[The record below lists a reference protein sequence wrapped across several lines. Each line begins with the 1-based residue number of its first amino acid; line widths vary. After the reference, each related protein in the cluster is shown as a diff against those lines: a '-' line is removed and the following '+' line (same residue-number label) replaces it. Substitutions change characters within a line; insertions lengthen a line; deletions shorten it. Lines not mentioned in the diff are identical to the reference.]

1 MYFLQF
7 KLLKPLT
14 EINNIS
20 ITQFNSISFTENQ
33 SCLGRWIFIN
43 CYLWNS
49 KILTS
54 INKNNYIIMNVLLSK
69 FTTKHNTAPF
79 SQIKIEDYFPAFQEG
94 IALAKTEIDA
104 IVNNPEAPTFENTVV
119 AMDFAGDI
127 LDRLSSVFFN
137 LNSAETSDEM
147 QKIAQEVSPLLS
159 EFGNDITLNAALF
172 AKIKT
177 VYEQKE
183 NLNLTPEQTTL
194 LDKKY
199 KSFSRNGAN
208 LPEDKK
214 DQLREIDKELSK
226 LSLQF
231 GENVLAETNAFELHL
246 TDEKD
251 LAGLPEGT
259 IEAARLLAK
268 EKEKEG
274 WIFTLDHP
282 SYVPFLTYADNRELR
297 KKMAIAF
304 GARSFQNNEFDNQEN
319 VLKIA
324 KLRFERANLLGYK
337 THAHFVLEERMAQS
351 PEKVFTFLNDLLAKA
366 KPAAQ
371 KEFAELAAFA
381 KELDGIEQLEK
392 WDGAYYSEKLKQQLF
407 NLDDEKLK
415 PYFQLEKVLDGAFTV
430 AKKLYGLTFT
440 EVFDIDKYHEE
451 VTTYEVTDAEN
462 NLVSIFYADFF
473 PRKGKRNGAWM
484 TSFKSQSKKDG
495 VNERPHISN
504 VCNFT
509 KPTETKP
516 SLLTFN
522 EVTTLFHEFGHGLH
536 GMLANTTYPSL
547 SGTSVFWD
555 FVELPSQIMENW
567 CYEPEALALF
577 ANHYETGEIIPIEYV
592 QKIKESASFQEGM
605 ATLRQLSFGLLDMAW
620 HGQDPTSI
628 TDLKTFETEQFAN
641 TQLYPDVKENAMSTA
656 FSHIFQGG
664 YSSGYYS
671 YKWAEVL
678 DADAFEYFQESGIF
692 NVEVATKF
700 KENVLSKGG
709 TEHPMILYKRFRGQE
724 PKPEALL
731 KRAGLL

>member
-1 MYFLQF
+1 MSV
-7 KLLKPLT
+7 LT
-14 EINNIS
+14 HH
-20 ITQFNSISFTENQ
+20 FN
-33 SCLGRWIFIN
+33 
-43 CYLWNS
+43 
-49 KILTS
+49 
-54 INKNNYIIMNVLLSK
+54 
-69 FTTKHNTAPF
+69 TKYNTAPF
-79 SQIKIEDYFPAFQEG
+79 SKIKNEDFLPAFQKG
-94 IALAKTEIDA
+94 IELAKAEIDA
-104 IVNNPEAPTFENTVV
+104 IVRNPIKPTFENTIE
-119 AMDFAGDI
+119 ALDYSGDV
-127 LDRLSSVFFN
+127 LDRISSIFFN

-159 EFGNDITLNAALF
+159 EFGNDIRLNPDLF
-172 AKIKT
+172 ARVKA

-183 NLNLTPEQTTL
+183 YLNLNPEQTTL

-214 DQLREIDKELSK
+214 TQLREIDKELSK

-231 GENVLAETNAFELHL
+231 GENVLAETHAFELHI
-246 TDEKD
+246 TDEND
-251 LAGLPEGT
+251 LVGLPEGT
-259 IEAARLLAK
+259 REAARSLAK
-268 EKEKEG
+268 SQDAAG

-282 SYVPFLTYADNRELR
+282 SYIPFVTYADNRELR
-297 KKMAIAF
+297 KKMAIAS
-304 GARSFQNNEFDNQEN
+304 GARAFQNNEFDNQEI

-324 KLRFERANLLGYK
+324 KLRFDRAQVLGYK
-337 THAHFVLEERMAQS
+337 THSHFVLEERMAET
-351 PEKVFTFLNDLLAKA
+351 PEKVISFSNDLLAKA
-366 KPAAQ
+366 KPAAE
-371 KEFAELAAFA
+371 KEFAQLAAFA
-381 KELDGIEQLEK
+381 KEMDGIEQLEK

-407 NLDDEKLK
+407 SLDDEILK

-430 AKKLYGLTFT
+430 AQKLYGITFEET
-440 EVFDIDKYHEE
+440 FEIDKYHED
-451 VTTYEVTDAEN
+451 VKTYEVKDEDDQ
-462 NLVSIFYADFF
+462 LVAIFYTDFF

-484 TSFKSQSKKDG
+484 TSFKSQYTKK
-495 VNERPHISN
+495 VINERPHISN

-509 KPTETKP
+509 PPIVASEKSEAKP

-547 SGTSVFWD
+547 SGTSVYWD

-577 ANHYETGEIIPIEYV
+577 AYHYETGEMIPMELV
-592 QKIKESASFQEGM
+592 HKIKESASFQEGM
-605 ATLRQLSFGLLDMAW
+605 ATMRQLSFGLLDMGW
-620 HGQDPTSI
+620 HGQDPSNI
-628 TDLKTFETEQFAN
+628 KDIKTFETEQFAA

-678 DADAFEYFQESGIF
+678 DADAFEYFQERGIF
-692 NVEVATKF
+692 NKEVATKF
-700 KENVLSKGG
+700 KDNVLSKGG
-709 TEHPMILYKRFRGQE
+709 TEHPMILYKLFRGQE

>member
-1 MYFLQF
+1 M
-7 KLLKPLT
+7 
-14 EINNIS
+14 S
-20 ITQFNSISFTENQ
+20 
-33 SCLGRWIFIN
+33 
-43 CYLWNS
+43 
-49 KILTS
+49 
-54 INKNNYIIMNVLLSK
+54 VLLSK
-69 FTTKHNTAPF
+69 FITKHNTAPF
-79 SQIKIEDYFPAFQEG
+79 SQIKIEDYVPAFKEG
-94 IALAKTEIDA
+94 IALAKAEIDA
-104 IVNNPEAPTFENTVV
+104 IVNNPDAPTFENTIV
-119 AMDFAGDI
+119 AMDFSGDI
-127 LDRLSSVFFN
+127 LDRLSSIFFN
-137 LNSAETSDEM
+137 LNSAETNDEM

-159 EFGNDITLNAALF
+159 EFGNDIRLNADLF
-172 AKIKT
+172 AKVKA
-177 VYEQKE
+177 VYDQKE
-183 NLNLTPEQTTL
+183 SLGLNPEQTTL

-214 DQLREIDKELSK
+214 NQLREIDKELSK

-231 GENVLAETNAFELHL
+231 GENVLAETNNFELHL

-251 LAGLPEGT
+251 LSGLPEGT

-268 EKEKEG
+268 NQEKEG

-304 GARSFQNNEFDNQEN
+304 GAKAFQNNEFDNQEN

-337 THAHFVLEERMAQS
+337 THAHFVLEERMAES
-351 PEKVFTFLNDLLAKA
+351 PEKVFSFLNDLLAKA

-371 KEFAELAAFA
+371 KEFAELTAFA

-451 VTTYEVTDAEN
+451 VTTYEVRDADN

-484 TSFKSQSKKDG
+484 TSFKSQYVKDG

-536 GMLANTTYPSL
+536 GMLADTVYPSL
-547 SGTSVFWD
+547 SGTSVYWD

-592 QKIKESASFQEGM
+592 QKIKESASFQEGL

-620 HGQDPTSI
+620 HGQDPTNI
-628 TDLKTFETEQFAN
+628 TDLKAFETEQFAN

-678 DADAFEYFQESGIF
+678 DADAFEFFQEKGIF
-692 NVEVATKF
+692 NEEVAKKF
-700 KENVLSKGG
+700 KDNVLSKGG
-709 TEHPMILYKRFRGQE
+709 TEHPMTLYKRFRGQE